1 MIERWSEYVCVH
13 ILLYKI
19 MKLKK
24 ILPCH
29 FLTIFVRFI
38 YLLREQIRIYFD
50 KRNALVELSLI
61 HRVFG
66 GTLFVDKSQVIISTF
81 WWINRDNGRPTFAAV
96 ALKRGKQLKF
106 SPFCGKWIREIVSA
120 ELTVFW
126 RGQPQLD
133 SGRDRVS
140 S

>member
-38 YLLREQIRIYFD
+38 YLLREQIRI
-50 KRNALVELSLI
+50 LVELSLI

-66 GTLFVDKSQVIISTF
+66 GMLFVDKSQVIISTF
-81 WWINRDNGRPTFAAV
+81 WWINRHNGRPTLAAV